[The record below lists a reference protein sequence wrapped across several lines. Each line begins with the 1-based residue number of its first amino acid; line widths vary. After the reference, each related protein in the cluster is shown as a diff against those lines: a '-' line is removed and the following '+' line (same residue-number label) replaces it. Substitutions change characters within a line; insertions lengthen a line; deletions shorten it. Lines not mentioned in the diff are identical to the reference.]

1 MSAVSRLDRTF
12 GIVRSVVT
20 YYGIPLRARRLRR
33 FYSQFVTSGSLCF
46 DVGAHAGNRVRCWL
60 QLNARVV
67 AIEPQPDFVRLLR
80 FLYGRNKNVEI
91 VAAALGRAGGRGTL
105 LVSER
110 TPTVTTLSA
119 DWIDEVRT
127 DPRFAGVRWAPDR
140 PVEILTLQSLIERHG
155 LPRFVKIDVEGFEA
169 EVLAGLEVAVPFLS
183 FEYLAA
189 ARTTALACIDRLEQ
203 LGVYR
208 YNHSSGE
215 THRLELAS
223 WVDADAAREFI
234 TALPPDAPSGDLYA
248 SLVSPRRPL
257 ARAA

>member
-1 MSAVSRLDRTF
+1 M
-12 GIVRSVVT
+12 
-20 YYGIPLRARRLRR
+20 
-33 FYSQFVTSGSLCF
+33 
-46 DVGAHAGNRVRCWL
+46 
-60 QLNARVV
+60 
-67 AIEPQPDFVRLLR
+67 
-80 FLYGRNKNVEI
+80 
-91 VAAALGRAGGRGTL
+91 
-105 LVSER
+105 
-110 TPTVTTLSA
+110 
-119 DWIDEVRT
+119 
-127 DPRFAGVRWAPDR
+127 
-140 PVEILTLQSLIERHG
+140 
-155 LPRFVKIDVEGFEA
+155 
-169 EVLAGLEVAVPFLS
+169 LAGLEVAVPFLS

-234 TALPPDAPSGDLYA
+234 AALPPDAPSGDLYA

>member
-1 MSAVSRLDRTF
+1 MSRVDRTF

-67 AIEPQPDFVRLLR
+67 AVEPQPDFVRLLR

-91 VAAALGRAGGRGTL
+91 VAAALGRARGRGTL

-110 TPTVTTLSA
+110 TPTVTTLSP
-119 DWIDEVRT
+119 DWIEEVRA
-127 DPRFAGVRWAPDR
+127 DPRFAGVRWAPDQ
-140 PVEILTLQSLIERHG
+140 PVEILTLQALIERHG

-169 EVLAGLEVAVPFLS
+169 EVLAGLEVAVPMLS
-183 FEYLAA
+183 FEYLPA
-189 ARTTALACIDRLEQ
+189 ARATALACIDRLEQ

-208 YNHSSGE
+208 YNYSSGE
-215 THRLELAS
+215 SHRLELAS
-223 WVDADAAREFI
+223 WVDADAAHEI
-234 TALPPDAPSGDLYA
+234 VTALPADAPSGDLYA
-248 SLVSPRRPL
+248 SLVTTRRPL

>member
-1 MSAVSRLDRTF
+1 M
-12 GIVRSVVT
+12 
-20 YYGIPLRARRLRR
+20 
-33 FYSQFVTSGSLCF
+33 
-46 DVGAHAGNRVRCWL
+46 
-60 QLNARVV
+60 
-67 AIEPQPDFVRLLR
+67 
-80 FLYGRNKNVEI
+80 
-91 VAAALGRAGGRGTL
+91 
-105 LVSER
+105 SER

-140 PVEILTLQSLIERHG
+140 PVEILTLQALIERHG

-215 THRLELAS
+215 NTPAAS
-223 WVDADAAREFI
+223 SRAGSTRTLRASSSRRCRR
-234 TALPPDAPSGDLYA
+234 DAPSGDLYA